1 MKMFLASGIEF
12 PSTVDAQAQKKVPDK
27 NAKVANKV
35 TMQDPS
41 VLSKY
46 VLVNSNVWFDLQ
58 KLLPM

>member
-12 PSTVDAQAQKKVPDK
+12 PSTVDAQAQKKVPDE

-46 VLVNSNVWFDLQ
+46 VLVNSNV
-58 KLLPM
+58 